1 MKCRSVKPLFFF
13 IGSPTYRHIMAGHN
27 EHHHVLQIQDACDF
41 SSSMECHCLNSALKH
56 LQQFLGPL

>member
-27 EHHHVLQIQDACDF
+27 EHHHVLEIQDACGF
-41 SSSMECHCLNSALKH
+41 
-56 LQQFLGPL
+56 FLPQWNVTPSIVL